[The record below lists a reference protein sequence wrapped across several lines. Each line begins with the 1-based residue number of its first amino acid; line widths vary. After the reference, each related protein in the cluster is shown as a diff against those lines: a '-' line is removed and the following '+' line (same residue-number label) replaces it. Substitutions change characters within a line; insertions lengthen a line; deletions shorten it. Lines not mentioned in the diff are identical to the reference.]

1 MDWGLF
7 DKNAGENTF
16 LREGIVYPQKVRMQP
31 ALPLGQAC
39 NILTKLDEFR
49 ACCSWPPEHFSAAGW
64 DFPAVELICFQE
76 IISVHFA

>member
-31 ALPLGQAC
+31 ALTLGQAC
-39 NILTKLDEFR
+39 NT
-49 ACCSWPPEHFSAAGW
+49 
-64 DFPAVELICFQE
+64 
-76 IISVHFA
+76 